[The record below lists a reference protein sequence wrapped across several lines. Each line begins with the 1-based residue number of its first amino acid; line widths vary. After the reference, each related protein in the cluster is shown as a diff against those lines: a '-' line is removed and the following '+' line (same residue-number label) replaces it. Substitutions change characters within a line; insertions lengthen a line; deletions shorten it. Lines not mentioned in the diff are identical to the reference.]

1 MRQFELIIFDCD
13 GVLVDSERITN
24 TVFAQMLNELGLNLT
39 LEDMFNKFVGNSMTT
54 CLEMIQGM
62 LGKSIPKTFVG
73 EYKVRTKKALE
84 SELQAVEGIKDALD
98 RLNLPYCVAS
108 SGDREKMQTTLG
120 ITNLLSYFEDKLFSV
135 TEVANGKP
143 HPDIFLYAAEKMGFK
158 PEKCVVVEDTPIGV
172 KGGVA
177 AGMTVFGY
185 AKLMK
190 PEKLTA
196 AGAHIIFDEMKLL
209 PELVENN

>member
-1 MRQFELIIFDCD
+1 MHQFELVIFDCD

-62 LGKSIPKTFVG
+62 LGKSVPKTFVG
-73 EYKVRTKKALE
+73 EYKIRTKKALE

>member
-1 MRQFELIIFDCD
+1 MHQFELVIFDCD